1 MTDALKRAVHRAETL
16 PEPKQQALA
25 VLINDK
31 VEELQE
37 TLETEALARLAESSF
52 AQDWDCASE
61 AASLEIVS
69 GYPSTRCASGVLRG
83 GASGGVCGGL
93 FL

>member
-37 TLETEALARLAESSF
+37 AMETEALARLAESSF
-52 AQDWDCASE
+52 VQDWDNEDDDVYNNWSSDVPGKTIPDSIFP
-61 AASLEIVS
+61 SLS
-69 GYPSTRCASGVLRG
+69 
-83 GASGGVCGGL
+83 
-93 FL
+93 

>member
-1 MTDALKRAVHRAETL
+1 MTDALKRAVRKAETL

-37 TLETEALARLAESSF
+37 AMKAEALARLAESSF
-52 AQDWDCASE
+52 AQDWDNEEDDIYNNWKARYGISE
-61 AASLEIVS
+61 
-69 GYPSTRCASGVLRG
+69 G
-83 GASGGVCGGL
+83 
-93 FL
+93 

>member
-37 TLETEALARLAESSF
+37 AMETEALARLAESSF
-52 AQDWDCASE
+52 AQDWDNEEDDIYNNWKALYDVSE
-61 AASLEIVS
+61 
-69 GYPSTRCASGVLRG
+69 G
-83 GASGGVCGGL
+83 
-93 FL
+93 

>member
-37 TLETEALARLAESSF
+37 AAMETEALARLAESSF
-52 AQDWDCASE
+52 AQDWDNEEDDVYNNWKALYGVSE
-61 AASLEIVS
+61 
-69 GYPSTRCASGVLRG
+69 G
-83 GASGGVCGGL
+83 
-93 FL
+93 